1 MTEPTLP
8 QQYVR
13 TRRFSL
19 GAPRDARISPAGD
32 RVVFLRS
39 QSGAD
44 PVTCLWQLDVATGHE
59 RLVADP
65 AWLAEDDVPD
75 EERRRRERARES
87 AGGVVAYAADRDLD
101 LVAFALG
108 GNVFWTRL
116 SEVEVGVTQLPT
128 AAPAIDPRPDPTG
141 TWVAYVCQRAL
152 RVLRLDGS
160 DDRTLAEPEGAEV
173 SYGLAEF
180 VAAEEMGRS
189 QGYWWAPD
197 GSRLLVAR
205 VDESPVQR
213 WYIADP
219 ANPATPPV
227 NVAYPAAGTANAE
240 VSLWVIGLDGSRV
253 AVQWD
258 HQGFEYVV
266 AVHWHDTGLLVVVQS
281 RDQQTVRLLQVDPD
295 TGATTVRREDHD
307 PAWLEIVPGVPAVLA
322 GGALVWTAD
331 LADTRRLLVDD
342 VPVTPP
348 GLQVRAVLDVDGD
361 EVLFAGSEDPTE
373 VHVWSWSVAGGLVRR
388 TAVPGVHGGRQSG
401 GTLVLTTRAWDGTR
415 MTVQPRG
422 GTATT
427 ITSYA
432 ETPVLIPRVQL
443 MRAGEREL
451 CTAVLLPTWH
461 RPGSGPL
468 PVLMD
473 PYGGPAA
480 QMVMAA
486 RNGYLISQWFADQ
499 GFAVVVADGRGTPG
513 RGPAWERSIHRDIGD
528 PVLQDQVD
536 ALRAAAQ
543 QHPDLDL
550 TRVGIRG
557 WSFGGY
563 LAALAVLRRPDVFH
577 TAVAGAPVT
586 DQRLYDTHYQE
597 RYLGH
602 PDQDPQV
609 YDSCSL
615 IADAPRLVRPLMLV
629 HGLADDN
636 VSVAHTLRLSAAL
649 LAAGRPHTVLPL
661 SGVTHMANQEDL
673 LLLELDFLRR
683 SLAR

>member
-1 MTEPTLP
+1 VSEPTLP

-39 QSGAD
+39 QSGVD
-44 PVTCLWQLDVATGHE
+44 PVTCLWQLDVAAGHE

-65 AWLAEDDVPD
+65 ACLAEDDVPD

-101 LVAFALG
+101 VVAFALG

-128 AAPAIDPRPDPTG
+128 AAPALDPRPDPTG

-152 RVLRLDGS
+152 RVLRLDAS

-197 GSRLLVAR
+197 GLRLLVAR

-227 NVAYPAAGTANAE
+227 TVAYPAAGTANAE
-240 VSLWVIGLDGSRV
+240 VSLWVIGLDGARV

-258 HQGFEYVV
+258 RQGFEYVV
-266 AVHWHDTGLLVVVQS
+266 AAHWHDTGLLVVVQS

-307 PAWLEIVPGVPAVLA
+307 PAWLEIVPGVPAVL

-361 EVLFAGSEDPTE
+361 EVLFAGSQDPTE
-373 VHVWSWSVAGGLVRR
+373 VHVWSWSVAGGLTRR

-461 RPGSGPL
+461 LPGSGPL

-486 RNGYLISQWFADQ
+486 RNGYLISQWFAEQ

-536 ALRAAAQ
+536 ALHAAAQ

-577 TAVAGAPVT
+577 AAVAGAPVT

-602 PDQDPQV
+602 PGQDPQV

-615 IADAPRLVRPLMLV
+615 IADAPGLERPLMLV